1 MSKKNTKGITPL
13 LPEQEVP
20 PHKKTSKSA
29 SRSVGARRSDHK
41 HDYEKVIIQDDLT
54 GGMGFRCHWAKRCRI
69 CGRVD
74 DSNWLKESDD
84 LVKTRKTVPVGNSTC
99 TIRLYY
105 SLPELRKK
113 FPEVTI
119 MRYNYDNREFEE
131 VVT

>member
-1 MSKKNTKGITPL
+1 MSKRNTKGNAPL

-41 HDYEKVIIQDDLT
+41 HAYQKVIIQDDPA
-54 GGMGFRCHWAKRCRI
+54 GGMRSRCHWAKRCRI

-99 TIRLYY
+99 TISLYY
-105 SLPELRKK
+105 SVPELRKK

-119 MRYNYDNREFEE
+119 MRYDYDNREFEE